1 MHTSQLNPDP
11 KLRPLCR
18 GCPLPWVAMHG
29 STFFFFLLLL
39 LLTTAPR
46 NATSGLLHV
55 PLPPLQHHLP
65 SSRAGRRFPTSPPPR
80 PQAVPNLL
88 VSAGPEDGQD
98 EHGGDRRSQ
107 GAGDS
112 LDVDVELATAGAL
125 QDGEP
130 DHAEDH
136 QQHRHHPARDS
147 GDTRATTGHPNG
159 ISPPGCPAAE
169 GGAEELAGGCGQVL
183 PPRGQREDVMPRML
197 LPHVVSHPSR

>member
-1 MHTSQLNPDP
+1 MSPASPAGGHAWQ
-11 KLRPLCR
+11 
-18 GCPLPWVAMHG
+18 H
-29 STFFFFLLLL
+29 
-39 LLTTAPR
+39 
-46 NATSGLLHV
+46 
-55 PLPPLQHHLP
+55 LPPPPPPPHHSPQKRHLGVFAC
-65 SSRAGRRFPTSPPPR
+65 SSPPPPAPPPQFPGR
-80 PQAVPNLL
+80 EAFPHVTPPCPQAVPNLL

-136 QQHRHHPARDS
+136 QHHRHHPARDS

-159 ISPPGCPAAE
+159 ISPSGCPAAE

-183 PPRGQREDVMPRML
+183 PPRGQREDAMPRML
-197 LPHVVSHPSR
+197 LPRVVSHPSR